1 MVPSA
6 SVESHSSA
14 LKKELGLADLVL
26 TQILYVVG
34 SMWVGTAAKLGP
46 AHTVYWLLA
55 IVFFYLPL
63 TAVIVYLNRLMPL
76 EGGLYQWAK
85 LGFNE
90 FAGFLVGW
98 NLWLYIIL
106 FISSIG
112 VMLSTNLAYAFGPAY
127 TWMSSDKL
135 FITAV
140 TCLLVLGLTVV
151 TTLGLGLGKWIQ
163 NAGGVAQLITFAVL
177 LAMPLL
183 CFRKGGLA
191 HYHPLAVAFP
201 AVSLFSLNVFGK
213 MAMGAFSGF
222 EYVAILAGEC
232 KQPAR
237 TIGRSVILAA
247 PVIALMFI
255 LGTDSVLA
263 FVMPGHVDLVGPI
276 PQVLSLGFARLG
288 WAGPISAVV
297 ILLLAGRQIGAAT
310 LAVAGCTRLPM
321 VAGWDHLLPAWFG
334 RVHPRYRTP
343 VNSTL
348 FVSAMILTVGLLG
361 LLGVGHQEAFQLL
374 DNASGIFYGL
384 AYLVMFALPL
394 FGLRRAPERPA
405 AWLRI
410 AALSGFLVTLLYCV
424 LSVFP
429 IIEVP
434 SWSAFAAKIAGVVI
448 VANLLGVL
456 LYHAGRRRS
465 ACYDEGFAN
474 GQSSS
479 RYSGANCRAE
489 KS

>member
-1 MVPSA
+1 
-6 SVESHSSA
+6 
-14 LKKELGLADLVL
+14 
-26 TQILYVVG
+26 LYVVG
-34 SMWVGTAAKLGP
+34 SAWVGTAAKLGGS
-46 AHTVYWLLA
+46 HTAFWLLA
-55 IVFFYLPL
+55 IVFFYIPL
-63 TAVIVYLNRLMPL
+63 TAVIIYLNRIMPL

-106 FISSIG
+106 LISTFG
-112 VMLSTNLAYAFGPAY
+112 VMLSTNLAYALGPDY
-127 TWMSSDKL
+127 TWMSADKF
-135 FITAV
+135 FITTV
-140 TCLLVLGLTVV
+140 TCVLVVGLTIV
-151 TTLGLGLGKWIQ
+151 TTLGLGVGKWIQ
-163 NAGGVAQLITFAVL
+163 NAGGVAQLLTFAIL

-183 CFRKGGLA
+183 CFRKGGLTN
-191 HYHPLAVAFP
+191 YHPLAITLP

-232 KQPAR
+232 RQPAR
-237 TIGRSVILAA
+237 TIGRSVLWAA
-247 PVIALMFI
+247 PLIAFMFI

-263 FVMPGHVDLVGPI
+263 FVHPNQVDLVGPI

-288 WAGPISAVV
+288 WAGPISALV
-297 ILLLAGRQIGAAT
+297 ILMLAGRQIGAAT

-334 RVHPRYRTP
+334 KVHPRYRTP

-348 FVSAMILTVGLLG
+348 FVGGMILTLGLLG

-394 FGLRRAPERPA
+394 FGLRNATDRPA
-405 AWLRI
+405 TWLRI

-424 LSVFP
+424 LSIFP
-429 IIEVP
+429 IIDVQ
-434 SWSAFAAKIAGVVI
+434 SWFSFALKISGVVI
-448 VANLLGVL
+448 GANVLGVA
-456 LYHAGRRRS
+456 LYFAGSRRDRML
-465 ACYDEGFAN
+465 
-474 GQSSS
+474 
-479 RYSGANCRAE
+479 R
-489 KS
+489 

>member
-1 MVPSA
+1 MEQPAEVA
-6 SVESHSSA
+6 SHSKE
-14 LKKELGLADLVL
+14 LRKELGLGDLVL

-34 SMWVGTAAKLGP
+34 SAWVGTAAKLGA
-46 AHTVYWLLA
+46 AHTAYWLLA
-55 IVFFYLPL
+55 IVFFYVPL
-63 TAVIVYLNRLMPL
+63 TAVIIYLNRIMPL

-106 FISSIG
+106 LISGFG
-112 VMLSTNLAYAFGPAY
+112 VMLSTNLAYALGPSY
-127 TWMSSDKL
+127 TWMSSDKY

-140 TCLLVLGLTVV
+140 TVVLVLGLMVV
-151 TTLGLGLGKWIQ
+151 TTLGLGVGKWIQ
-163 NAGGVAQLITFAVL
+163 NAGGVSQLITFGVL
-177 LAMPLL
+177 LALPLL
-183 CFRKGGLA
+183 CFRQGGLQ
-191 HYHPLAVAFP
+191 HYHPFTMVLP

-232 KQPAR
+232 RQPAR
-237 TIGRSVILAA
+237 TIGRSVLLAA
-247 PVIALMFI
+247 PIIALMFI

-263 FVMPGHVDLVGPI
+263 FVEPNRVDLVGPI

-288 WAGPISAVV
+288 WAGPIVV
-297 ILLLAGRQIGAAT
+297 VLILTIAGRQIGAAT

-334 RVHPRYRTP
+334 KVHPRYHTP

-348 FVSAMILTVGLLG
+348 FVGGMILTLGLLG

-394 FGLRRAPERPA
+394 FGLRHAPELPSP
-405 AWLRI
+405 WLRV
-410 AALSGFLVTLLYCV
+410 ASLSGFLVTLLYCV
-424 LSVFP
+424 LSIFP
-429 IIEVP
+429 IIDVP
-434 SWSAFAAKIAGVVI
+434 SWASFAGKISGVI
-448 VANLLGVL
+448 IGGNLLGVL
-456 LYHAGRRRS
+456 LYFAGRQRKPMLR
-465 ACYDEGFAN
+465 
-474 GQSSS
+474 
-479 RYSGANCRAE
+479 
-489 KS
+489 